1 MNLITK
7 VILLIVMILLP
18 ILGLYAYSYQQ
29 TIHVIEKQIN
39 TRNEEK
45 LANFLGQ
52 IEILL
57 DQNMLFAALA
67 TKDPEI
73 KSVAFGNLPTSGY
86 DRLNVIQDVQS
97 KLSLFSITNNIMN
110 IISIYFPRS
119 QLFLSTDTTTVF
131 DEDEILKSYTPN
143 WRLNK
148 VGVNGVQMDAF
159 SRFFVSPFHEN
170 PADIKNSELI
180 IRVDFFTQNIT
191 NLLDS
196 FKLAGHSDA
205 FFYHTKDQV
214 VYSSTANTQRIQQ
227 LMQDYPLDQYTSKSK
242 FHDIVSIDGKK
253 YLLYTLA
260 SSKVDWSLV
269 DIEPLDEIL
278 QPVVH
283 SRNLFYMILLLLL
296 LFGTIAAFLL
306 YFHIQVPI
314 RILIRG
320 VEHIKNKN
328 FAYQIKRK
336 RNNEFQQLFD
346 SFNGMG
352 LEIDQLI
359 KRVYIE
365 EIRSREAAMK
375 QLQSQINPH
384 FLYNCLAYIVN
395 MAKMNKNQSVI
406 AMAHNL
412 GDYYK
417 YTTRNE
423 TLVTTLHSEIE
434 LAVNYMN
441 IMNQQLDKFQY
452 TCSIPESMKTIQIP
466 KLIFQPI
473 IENAIVHGLEE
484 ILENGWITI
493 VGLED
498 PNSYRLIVED
508 NGPGLSTEKLQAL
521 KRKISMEDNESDQT
535 GLWNVHHRFNYYFG
549 KNSGMLLDHS
559 TLGGLKVELYWK
571 KVERE

>member
-7 VILLIVMILLP
+7 VILLIVMILIP
-18 ILGLYAYSYQQ
+18 ILGLYAYSYRQS
-29 TIHVIEKQIN
+29 IHVIENQIN

-45 LANFLGQ
+45 LANFLNQ

-73 KSVAFGNLPTSGY
+73 KSVAFGNLPESGY
-86 DRLNVIQDVQS
+86 DRFNVIQSVQS
-97 KLSLFSITNNIMN
+97 KLSLFSITNKIMN
-110 IISIYFPRS
+110 VISIYFPRS
-119 QLFLSTDTTTVF
+119 QLFLTTDTTSVF
-131 DEDEILKSYTPN
+131 DRDAFLKSYTPN

-148 VGVNGVQMDAF
+148 VEVNDIPMDAF
-159 SRFFVSPFHEN
+159 SRFFASPFHEDPDGLMN
-170 PADIKNSELI
+170 AELI

-191 NLLDS
+191 NLLDG
-196 FKLAGHSDA
+196 FKLASDSDA
-205 FFYHTKDQV
+205 FFYRSANEV

-227 LMQDYPLDQYTSKSK
+227 LMQNHPIDQYTSKSK

-278 QPVVH
+278 KPVVH
-283 SRNLFYMILLLLL
+283 SRNLFYTILLLLL
-296 LFGTIAAFLL
+296 LLGTIAASLL

-328 FAYQIKRK
+328 FGYRIRKR

-352 LEIDQLI
+352 LEIDNLL
-359 KRVYIE
+359 KRVYTE
-365 EIRSREAAMK
+365 EIRSREAVMK

-384 FLYNCLAYIVN
+384 FLYNCLAYIIN
-395 MAKMNKNQSVI
+395 MAKMNNNKSVI

-423 TLVTTLHSEIE
+423 TLVTTLISEIE

-441 IMNQQLDKFQY
+441 IMNNQLDKFQY
-452 TCSIPESMKTIQIP
+452 TYDIPESMKAIQIP

-473 IENAIVHGLEE
+473 IENSIVHGLEE
-484 ILENGWITI
+484 ILEDGWITI
-493 VGLED
+493 VGIEE
-498 PNSYRLIVED
+498 PNGYRLIVED
-508 NGPGLSTEKLQAL
+508 NGPGLSKEHLDAL
-521 KRKISMEDNESDQT
+521 KRKINMEDNESEQT
-535 GLWNVHHRFNYYFG
+535 GLWNVHHRLKYYFG

-559 TLGGLKVELYWK
+559 ALGGLKVELYWEK
-571 KVERE
+571 